1 MGSGE
6 PVARPRRGVVLVEPA
21 DFRPEAVGLEPADG
35 FLAGVLGAFFARE
48 ARDDVGDFVRAVIV
62 RL

>member
-6 PVARPRRGVVLVEPA
+6 PVARPHRDVVLVEPA

-35 FLAGVLGAFFARE
+35 FLARVAGTFFARE
-48 ARDDVGDFVRAVIV
+48 AGDEVGDFVRVVIV

>member
-1 MGSGE
+1 MDSGE
-6 PVARPRRGVVLVEPA
+6 SVDWSRRGVVLVEPA

-35 FLAGVLGAFFARE
+35 FLARVVGSFFTTE
-48 ARDDVGDFVRAVIV
+48 ARDEVRGFVRVVIV